1 MKTEI
6 VGTYVFEI
14 VFKGLQQALDD
25 VSFSNGFKEN
35 PQKDFLASSD
45 IKLTTRWGPIFAFL
59 SHATVTLSSFGAP
72 NCSDQ
77 GNIGSV
83 LKSSQSKDYGI
94 GHNKNFNKLLKS
106 VVNAKKHPEIGCMC

>member
-1 MKTEI
+1 MCKSKYH
-6 VGTYVFEI
+6 VSAYVHKWNNNANVDKCGEFG
-14 VFKGLQQALDD
+14 VSGSAKGERSGVQQALDD

-72 NCSDQ
+72 NC
-77 GNIGSV
+77 
-83 LKSSQSKDYGI
+83 
-94 GHNKNFNKLLKS
+94 
-106 VVNAKKHPEIGCMC
+106 